1 MPCLTLMPT
10 SPWQIPR
17 PAGRN
22 QQLPG
27 SHVAHLHHLP
37 LHWLRRHGPPHL
49 LREGGLPAHRHHG
62 KGCAEPLLCSVGSAC
77 PHRGSRATCLVRA
90 RGIMASAPRSCS
102 PGAVT
107 AVAGSGGISRTRRR
121 GDGGGSA
128 GWACGWR
135 VLQSRGVPCPTGPAA
150 EFGWIW
156 TCIGHGRGEP
166 DRGSAGDG
174 PREQRG
180 PRASPGSCCSHH
192 LLSIARS
199 NPRCCRLLP
208 RAGTGWEPS
217 APPRS
222 CRRHRLAV
230 ASSPGGQKVTVLR
243 RLQRHLLQG
252 RPRPPG
258 SRGFPAGA
266 AEGTAPADVP
276 STRLCSPQLRA
287 PRVAPCPLP
296 SQGSLGWHPALSA
309 LPPRPSRCP
318 RWLHWWVL
326 VSHLPAFA
334 LSRVSSGASE
344 ADPVG
349 GREGREKTPLG
360 GGRRRFAAAGSAEGL
375 PVARTLRPP
384 LHRAATQRSVCLAAG
399 MGPRDAAAGAAPVPP
414 GGDVVGARSARQD
427 LLASSGIQLGA
438 R

>member
-1 MPCLTLMPT
+1 MLPAASPMPCLTLMPT

-37 LHWLRRHGPPHL
+37 LHRLRRHGPPHL

-107 AVAGSGGISRTRRR
+107 AVTGSGGISRTRRR

-128 GWACGWR
+128 GWVCGWR

-174 PREQRG
+174 R
-180 PRASPGSCCSHH
+180 
-192 LLSIARS
+192 
-199 NPRCCRLLP
+199 
-208 RAGTGWEPS
+208 
-217 APPRS
+217 
-222 CRRHRLAV
+222 
-230 ASSPGGQKVTVLR
+230 
-243 RLQRHLLQG
+243 
-252 RPRPPG
+252 G
-258 SRGFPAGA
+258 SRGARERPRALAVHTTCFPSPRAIPDAAGSCREPAPAG
-266 AEGTAPADVP
+266 
-276 STRLCSPQLRA
+276 S
-287 PRVAPCPLP
+287 
-296 SQGSLGWHPALSA
+296 
-309 LPPRPSRCP
+309 PPRPRAP
-318 RWLHWWVL
+318 AGVTALRWLRFRWPEGHR
-326 VSHLPAFA
+326 PAA
-334 LSRVSSGASE
+334 PAAS
-344 ADPVG
+344 P
-349 GREGREKTPLG
+349 
-360 GGRRRFAAAGSAEGL
+360 
-375 PVARTLRPP
+375 
-384 LHRAATQRSVCLAAG
+384 
-399 MGPRDAAAGAAPVPP
+399 AAGAPAPSRLA
-414 GGDVVGARSARQD
+414 GLSSRRS
-427 LLASSGIQLGA
+427 
-438 R
+438 